1 MFAKL
6 MRYAV
11 VGLLTLAV
19 YMAIAKAA
27 GGLGLASTGQVSVAF
42 ISAVAVNYVLQRSW
56 VFADARPATASL
68 PKYAVMICVGYV
80 VNLFAVEAL
89 ASRVPMTVA
98 LLAAVV
104 LVVISNALLSF
115 TWVFLNGD
123 AQGKTLLA
131 SKKR

>member
-11 VGLLTLAV
+11 VGLLTLGV
-19 YMAIAKAA
+19 YMGIANAA
-27 GGLGLASTGQVSVAF
+27 GRLGLTSTWQVSVAF

-56 VFADARPATASL
+56 VFADARPARASL
-68 PKYAVMICVGYV
+68 PRYAVMISVGYA

-89 ASRVPMTVA
+89 AAHVPMTVA

-123 AQGKTLLA
+123 APRKTVLA
-131 SKKR
+131 LKKR